1 MNICNPAIILILSA
15 SRPYSHATQDQFPL
29 ISLSRLTPDAAQ
41 ATAEAHG
48 CASSGAAGGTQ
59 CPSSRPRICH
69 LCYHIVFSVLPFV
82 LSDICRT
89 EDHKPRGRASDV
101 STIST
106 CLSYMSWF
114 TAHSPTD
121 LCEKGWGYHCCV
133 LVWLLALFAKLN
145 RFFRKKKVVVKR
157 FMTTLLA

>member
-1 MNICNPAIILILSA
+1 MITIGLMALLTPCYMNICNPAIILILSA
-15 SRPYSHATQDQFPL
+15 SRPYSHATQEQFPL
-29 ISLSRLTPDAAQ
+29 ISLSRLTPDAAR

-59 CPSSRPRICH
+59 RPSSRPRICH

-89 EDHKPRGRASDV
+89 EDHKPRGRAPDV

-106 CLSYMSWF
+106 CLFLYVMIYCPLPHQSLWERMGVSLWCTCVAF
-114 TAHSPTD
+114 SP
-121 LCEKGWGYHCCV
+121 LC
-133 LVWLLALFAKLN
+133 
-145 RFFRKKKVVVKR
+145 
-157 FMTTLLA
+157 

>member
-15 SRPYSHATQDQFPL
+15 SRPYSHATQEQFPL

-59 CPSSRPRICH
+59 RPSSRPRICH

-101 STIST
+101 FTIST
-106 CLSYMSWF
+106 CVSLCYDILP
-114 TAHSPTD
+114 SPPPISVRT
-121 LCEKGWGYHCCV
+121 GWGTT
-133 LVWLLALFAKLN
+133 
-145 RFFRKKKVVVKR
+145 VVYLCGV
-157 FMTTLLA
+157 

>member
-15 SRPYSHATQDQFPL
+15 SWPYSHATQEQFPL

-59 CPSSRPRICH
+59 RPSSRPRICH
-69 LCYHIVFSVLPFV
+69 LCYHIAFSVLPFV

-106 CLSYMSWF
+106 CLFLYVMIYC
-114 TAHSPTD
+114 HSPTN

-133 LVWLLALFAKLN
+133 LVLLLALYAKLN
-145 RFFRKKKVVVKR
+145 RFFPKR
-157 FMTTLLA
+157 HLNRHLFWE

>member
-1 MNICNPAIILILSA
+1 MLLPIYYVLTTINTDYLQLTPINDYYRPHGPANTLSQPCYMNICNPAIILILSA
-15 SRPYSHATQDQFPL
+15 SRPYSHATQEQFPP

-59 CPSSRPRICH
+59 RPSSRPRICH

-82 LSDICRT
+82 LSDIYRT

-106 CLSYMSWF
+106 CLSYMS
-114 TAHSPTD
+114 
-121 LCEKGWGYHCCV
+121 
-133 LVWLLALFAKLN
+133 
-145 RFFRKKKVVVKR
+145 
-157 FMTTLLA
+157 